1 MLTMHFLP
9 KNNKV
14 KHDHRHLNYHHHH
27 HHHHRILLPEIAF
40 ECLEC
45 FGIGQRNKN
54 CSSLDSDSEELLSKT
69 AKFNTS

>member
-9 KNNKV
+9 QNNKF
-14 KHDHRHLNYHHHH
+14 KHDNCHLNYHHHQH
-27 HHHHRILLPEIAF
+27 HKISLPEIAF

-54 CSSLDSDSEELLSKT
+54 CSSLDSDSEELLSKA